1 MLITAAGAQYLSR
14 TGNGVSSLQLGI
26 VERIFVR
33 PKLANRSVKLLTA
46 RRPRGLSSIPGI
58 VVKSSQIHGNEK
70 PRRANA
76 LSSSSSAV
84 SSSSDSSSMG
94 SAGTVSPPLILPEEP
109 LTLEERIEMV
119 IFNCRFFTL
128 MAVVGSLAGS
138 VLCFLKGGVYVFESF
153 RTWYS
158 CFLHQHAA
166 GKVILLLV
174 EALDV
179 YLMGTVMLIFGMGL
193 YGLFISSLDVSA
205 ENSDSQDSG
214 TVFGSSLFGLF
225 KLQERPKWLRI
236 QSLEELKA
244 KLGHVIVMVLLV
256 GMFEKSKKIPIHSSM
271 DLLCFSMSILFSSGC
286 LYLLSKL
293 RSV

>member
-1 MLITAAGAQYLSR
+1 MAGAQYLLR
-14 TGNGVSSLQLGI
+14 TGNGLSSLQLGI
-26 VERIFVR
+26 DGRFFVR
-33 PKLANRSVKLLTA
+33 PKLGHRSVELLTV
-46 RRPRGLSSIPGI
+46 RSPRGLSSNPGI
-58 VVKSSQIHGNEK
+58 LVNSQLHGNEK
-70 PRRANA
+70 PRKVKA

-84 SSSSDSSSMG
+84 STSSETSSMG
-94 SAGTVSPPLILPEEP
+94 SGGAVSPPVILPEEP
-109 LTLEERIEMV
+109 LSWEGRIEMV
-119 IFNCRFFTL
+119 IFNCRFLTL
-128 MAVVGSLAGS
+128 LAVVGSLAGS

-153 RTWYS
+153 KEWYS
-158 CFLHQHAA
+158 CFLHQHAT

-205 ENSDSQDSG
+205 ENSGQQDSG
-214 TVFGSSLFGLF
+214 IVFGSNFFGLF
-225 KLQERPKWLRI
+225 RLQERPKWLRI

-256 GMFEKSKKIPIHSSM
+256 GMFDKSKKIPINSPM
-271 DLLCFSMSILFSSGC
+271 DLVCFSMSILLASGC

-293 RSV
+293 HSVE

>member
-1 MLITAAGAQYLSR
+1 MLITVAGAQYLSR
-14 TGNGVSSLQLGI
+14 TGNGLSSLQLGI
-26 VERIFVR
+26 DERFFVR
-33 PKLANRSVKLLTA
+33 PKLANHSVKLLTV
-46 RRPRGLSSIPGI
+46 RRPRGLSSNQGI
-58 VVKSSQIHGNEK
+58 VVKSSQIHRNEK
-70 PRRANA
+70 PRRTNA

-84 SSSSDSSSMG
+84 STSSDTSSMG
-94 SAGTVSPPLILPEEP
+94 SGGTVSPPLILPEEP

-153 RTWYS
+153 RAWYS

-205 ENSDSQDSG
+205 ENSDLQDSG
-214 TVFGSSLFGLF
+214 TVFGSNLFGLF
-225 KLQERPKWLRI
+225 KLQERPKWLKI
-236 QSLEELKA
+236 QSLEELKS

-293 RSV
+293 SH